1 MRSRAFATLTFGLLF
16 ALALTTTLSCAQSS
30 PKTIIVQAS
39 SDGGA
44 NSKQELELKGLKTNS
59 SEAVG
64 VRVFLDPG
72 PDSKLDPNSNSYVGS
87 IYFSHQKD
95 PNNKNKE
102 GNFVLPL
109 RKRVN
114 GATRVVMY
122 PISGTGSAVLG
133 EVNVREARIRS
144 ADNSVFQ

>member
-1 MRSRAFATLTFGLLF
+1 MERLKLATLGLGLF
-16 ALALTTTLSCAQSS
+16 SSLVLFSTISCAQSS

-39 SDGGA
+39 SDSGA
-44 NSKQELELKGLKTNS
+44 NGKQELELKGLKTTS
-59 SEAVG
+59 SDAVG

-72 PDSKLDPNSNSYVGS
+72 PDGKLDANSTSYLGS

-95 PNNKNKE
+95 PNSKNKE

-109 RKRVN
+109 RKRVA

-122 PISGTGSAVLG
+122 PISGTGSTVLAS
-133 EVNVREARIRS
+133 VDVREARIRS
-144 ADNSVFQ
+144 ADNSAFQ